1 MGISQRRWQTRA
13 QSHFFSFPPGTV
25 SRLWFDNNHFFSLQ
39 KQPLDQ
45 LYVALEGLPLTRQAR
60 PSACNPSVRPC
71 DGSTS
76 NAGKL
81 MKRRH
86 TFHTHPMHGI
96 GVVFGTQKAALPSH
110 HLDFV
115 AAFRRCDLRPQ
126 AIPEGLRRCE
136 LLQNRKQRADLHSR
150 SRSSACAFPC

>member
-1 MGISQRRWQTRA
+1 MGISQSRWQTRA

-25 SRLWFDNNHFFSLQ
+25 SRLWFDSNHFFSLH
-39 KQPLDQ
+39 KQPLHQ

-60 PSACNPSVRPC
+60 PSACSPPEHRSC
-71 DGSTS
+71 GSRR
-76 NAGKL
+76 NAGKPING
-81 MKRRH
+81 RH

-136 LLQNRKQRADLHSR
+136 LPQNRKQRADLRSR